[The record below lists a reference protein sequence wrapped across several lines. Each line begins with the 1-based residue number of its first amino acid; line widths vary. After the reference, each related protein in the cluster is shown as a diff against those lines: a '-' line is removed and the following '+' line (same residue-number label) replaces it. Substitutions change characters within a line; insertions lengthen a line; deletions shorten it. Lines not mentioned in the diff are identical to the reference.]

1 MASPFL
7 LVTDE
12 EMLLAIL
19 KGATMD
25 NIQITAFQNRRH
37 CTALTCTANILVI
50 NYSLKYYDSDRFL
63 YFLQLVTIDF
73 IPLEEFP
80 HVSCKKRG
88 ELEMFL

>member
-1 MASPFL
+1 MQYLDNPLLLVTDEEMLLAILKGLNPRFNKQTKKVFFGPIYNMGCPFL

-37 CTALTCTANILVI
+37 CTALTCTANVLVI
-50 NYSLKYYDSDRFL
+50 N
-63 YFLQLVTIDF
+63 
-73 IPLEEFP
+73 
-80 HVSCKKRG
+80 
-88 ELEMFL
+88 